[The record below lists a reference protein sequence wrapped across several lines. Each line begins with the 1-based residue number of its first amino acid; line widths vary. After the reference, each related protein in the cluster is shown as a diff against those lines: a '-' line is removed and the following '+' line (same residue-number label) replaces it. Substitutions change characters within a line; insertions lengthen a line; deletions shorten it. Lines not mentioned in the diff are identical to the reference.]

1 MKLYSLSAHPNA
13 PCLVLTFKNCTVML
27 DCALDMSSLM
37 HYLPLPVVHS
47 ERLSKLPIW
56 KSQEDKEAIVG
67 KELKDCGGH
76 VFVDSS
82 LEFCIPETGVLDL
95 STVDVI
101 LLSNYHTMLA
111 LPFITEYTGFSG
123 TIYATEPTLQT
134 GRQLME
140 ELVEYTERVPKLHP
154 ATKWKQP
161 DVLKNLPS
169 PLREAMHVT
178 SWRKCYSKHDVNAA
192 LGKVRLAGYAE
203 KLNLYGAL
211 TMVPLSS
218 GYCIGSCNWVI
229 QSDFEKVTYI
239 SGSSLLTT
247 HPLPMDTT
255 PMKNSDVMVITGLN
269 QTPTFNPDS
278 MLGEFCSNLA
288 VTIKNGGNVLVPCCP
303 SGVIYDLFECLS
315 AFMDS
320 AGLTQIPM
328 YFVSP
333 VADSSLAY
341 SQIFAEW
348 LCVSKQSKVYLP
360 EPPFPHSELVKNG
373 RLKHFPSIHG
383 EFSNQFK
390 TPCVVF
396 TGHPSLRFGDAVHFM
411 ELWGKSSVNT
421 VIFTEPSFNYLD
433 VLAPYQPLAM
443 KACYCPIDPTM
454 NFTQANKLIK
464 DMKPL
469 HVVIPESYT
478 SPPSLLPH
486 RNDLLVEADPPP
498 TTYKRAEV
506 LTLPV
511 RRRYEKIDITPELS
525 STLTPTEVKSG
536 VYLSTI
542 TGALTVKDNKYIL
555 QPLPKT
561 LSSAVPGKKR
571 KRGEEETVVKQPKHY
586 VYGNL
591 DIEEFVQNLAKNGIT
606 DVKVE
611 DSPGGHI
618 VHLQSED
625 TIIQIEDGSTHI
637 FCEGNENLRKKLRD
651 ILISCLP
658 KF

>member
-1 MKLYSLSAHPNA
+1 MKLYCLSSQPNA
-13 PCLVLTFKNCTVML
+13 PCLVLTFKDCTVML
-27 DCALDMSSLM
+27 DCSLDMSSLM
-37 HYLPLPVVHS
+37 HFLPLPVVHS
-47 ERLSKLPIW
+47 ERLTKLPIW
-56 KSQEDKEAIVG
+56 KPYEDKESCVG

-82 LEFCIPETGVLDL
+82 LEFCTPETGLLDL

-101 LLSNYHTMLA
+101 LISNYHTMLA
-111 LPFITEYTGFSG
+111 LPFITEYTGFRG
-123 TIYATEPTLQT
+123 AIYATEPTLQT

-140 ELVEYTERVPKLHP
+140 ELVEYCERVPKLQP

-161 DVLKNLPS
+161 DIIKTLPS
-169 PLREAMHVT
+169 PLREAQNVP

-192 LGKVRLAGYAE
+192 LSKVRFAGYAE
-203 KLNLYGAL
+203 RLNLYGAL
-211 TMVPLSS
+211 TMIPLSS

-229 QSDFEKVTYI
+229 QSEYEKVTYI

-247 HPLPMDTT
+247 HPLPMDTA
-255 PMKNSDVMVITGLN
+255 PMKNSDVLVLTGLN
-269 QTPTFNPDS
+269 QTPTYNPDS

-320 AGLTQIPM
+320 AGLTQTPM
-328 YFVSP
+328 YFISP

-348 LCVSKQSKVYLP
+348 LCISKQSKVYLP

-383 EFSNQFK
+383 DFSNQFK

-396 TGHPSLRFGDAVHFM
+396 TGHPSLRLGDAVHFM
-411 ELWGKSSVNT
+411 ELWGKSSANT
-421 VIFTEPSFNYLD
+421 IIFTEPSFNYLD
-433 VLAPYQPLAM
+433 ALAPYQPLAM

-464 DMKPL
+464 DLKPL

-478 SPPSLLPH
+478 SSPTMLPH
-486 RNDLLVEADPPP
+486 RNDLVVETDPPP
-498 TTYKRAEV
+498 TPYRRAEV
-506 LTLPV
+506 LPLPI
-511 RRRYEKIDITPELS
+511 RRRYEKIEITQELA
-525 STLTPTEVKSG
+525 STLTPTEVKAG
-536 VYLSTI
+536 VFVSTVN
-542 TGALTVKDNKYIL
+542 GALIVKDNKYML
-555 QPLPKT
+555 QPLPK
-561 LSSAVPGKKR
+561 SQSAVPGKKR
-571 KRGEEETVVKQPKHY
+571 KREEEVVTKQPKHY

-591 DIEEFVQNLAKNGIT
+591 DIDEFVQNLAKNGIT

-637 FCEGNENLRKKLRD
+637 FCEGNEALRVKLRD
-651 ILISCLP
+651 VLISCLP